1 MSDSEEEK
9 VSKLEFQITKL
20 KAILY
25 ELKTNFESYQ
35 LATERK
41 ILEMENRF
49 GNEIQELHYQLN
61 N

>member
-9 VSKLEFQITKL
+9 VSKLEFQVAKL
-20 KAILY
+20 KSILY

-41 ILEMENRF
+41 I
-49 GNEIQELHYQLN
+49 QL
-61 N
+61 